1 MLFVTRFSLLT
12 DKQFIIMATFET
24 AKIFSMDTSI
34 EYTSGGVI
42 SKLITHNKGGNVT
55 LFSFDK
61 GQSLAEHSASF
72 DALVQVI
79 DGEVEIT
86 LDGKPHNLKK
96 GDCII
101 MPANVP
107 HALQAVESFKMIL
120 TMIKD

>member
-1 MLFVTRFSLLT
+1 
-12 DKQFIIMATFET
+12 MATFET
-24 AKIFSMDTSI
+24 SKIFSMEQSI
-34 EYTSGGVI
+34 DYTSGGVV
-42 SKLITHNKGGNVT
+42 SKLIVNSKGGNVT

-61 GQSLAEHSASF
+61 GQGLTEHSASY

-86 LDGKPHNLKK
+86 LDGNLHKLTK
-96 GDCII
+96 GDSII

-107 HALQAVESFKMIL
+107 HALNAVESFKMIL

>member
-1 MLFVTRFSLLT
+1 
-12 DKQFIIMATFET
+12 MATFET
-24 AKIFSMDTSI
+24 AKIFSMDDSI

-42 SKLITHNKGGNVT
+42 SKQIVKSKEGNVT

-61 GQSLAEHSASF
+61 GQGLTEHSASY

-79 DGEVEIT
+79 DGQVEIKI
-86 LDGKPHNLKK
+86 DGNPYQLKK

-107 HALQAVESFKMIL
+107 HALHAVESFKMIL
-120 TMIKD
+120 TMIKG

>member
-1 MLFVTRFSLLT
+1 MS
-12 DKQFIIMATFET
+12 TFET
-24 AKIFSMDTSI
+24 SKIFSMDDSI

-42 SKLITHNKGGNVT
+42 SKQIVNSKGGNVT

-61 GQSLAEHSASF
+61 GQGLTEHSASY
-72 DALVQVI
+72 DAMVQVI

-86 LDGKPHNLKK
+86 IDDNLHKLKK
-96 GDCII
+96 GDNII

-107 HALQAVESFKMIL
+107 HALHAVESFKMIL

>member
-1 MLFVTRFSLLT
+1 
-12 DKQFIIMATFET
+12 MATFDT
-24 AKIFSMDTSI
+24 SRIFSMDKSI
-34 EYTSGGVI
+34 EYTSGGVV
-42 SKLITHNKGGNVT
+42 SKLVVNSKGGNVT
-55 LFSFDK
+55 LFSFVK
-61 GQSLAEHSASF
+61 GQGLTEHSAAF

-86 LDGKPHNLKK
+86 MDGKLHNLKK

>member
-1 MLFVTRFSLLT
+1 
-12 DKQFIIMATFET
+12 MATFET
-24 AKIFSMDTSI
+24 AKIFTMGDSI

-42 SKLITHNKGGNVT
+42 SKQIVKSKEGNVT

-61 GQSLAEHSASF
+61 GQGLTEHSASY

-79 DGEVEIT
+79 DGEVEIKI
-86 LDGKPHNLKK
+86 DGNPYQLRK

-107 HALQAVESFKMIL
+107 HALHAVESFKMIL
-120 TMIKD
+120 TMIKG

>member
-1 MLFVTRFSLLT
+1 M
-12 DKQFIIMATFET
+12 DK
-24 AKIFSMDTSI
+24 SI
-34 EYTSGGVI
+34 EYTSGGVV
-42 SKLITHNKGGNVT
+42 SKLIVNSEGGNIT

-61 GQSLAEHSASF
+61 GQGLTEHSASY

-79 DGEVEIT
+79 DGKVEIT
-86 LDGKPHNLKK
+86 IDDKAYLLKN
-96 GDCII
+96 GDSII

>member
-1 MLFVTRFSLLT
+1 
-12 DKQFIIMATFET
+12 MATFDT
-24 AKIFSMDTSI
+24 SRIFSMDKSI
-34 EYTSGGVI
+34 EYTSGGVV
-42 SKLITHNKGGNVT
+42 SKLVVNSKGGNVT

-61 GQSLAEHSASF
+61 GQGLTEHSAAF

-86 LDGKPHNLKK
+86 MDGKLHNLKK

>member
-1 MLFVTRFSLLT
+1 
-12 DKQFIIMATFET
+12 MATFDT
-24 AKIFSMDTSI
+24 AKIFSMDKSI
-34 EYTSGGVI
+34 DYTSGGVI
-42 SKLITHNKGGNVT
+42 SKLITNSKGGNVT

-61 GQSLAEHSASF
+61 GQGLSEHSASF

-86 LDGKPHNLKK
+86 LDGKLHNLKK